1 MRRTVAGVLGIGLL
15 DAFLL
20 ETLPAVAAADS
31 RQLPAGG
38 YDDRRLSLTA
48 LRPRIYTRS
57 EWGARPPRER
67 AQILHRPPRN
77 IVVHH
82 TATPN
87 YPDASLHH
95 AYWLSRWIQRH
106 HMRVRG
112 WADAGQQLTIS
123 RGGHVMEGRNRSL
136 SAIRSGRL
144 AVGAQVRG
152 YNRTTIGIEN
162 EGTYMEDEVPRRLWV
177 SLERVCA
184 WLCAQYELD
193 PFRAIVGHRDF
204 AATDCPGDVL
214 YAMLPDLRRGVA
226 ARLERSTRRARPKKQ
241 RAGKKAD
248 ARASHP
254 DADAAPTPS
263 TSPTPRPSAPETPS
277 SPSPSPDA
285 TTASPGPA
293 PTNPSTPPQAPGN
306 AYRLPLLDL

>member
-1 MRRTVAGVLGIGLL
+1 MRRTVAGVLSIGLF
-15 DAFLL
+15 DALLL
-20 ETLPAVAAADS
+20 ETLPAVAAAES
-31 RQLPAGG
+31 QRLPADGH
-38 YDDRRLSLTA
+38 DDRRLALSA

-67 AQILHRPPRN
+67 ARILRRPPRH

-87 YPDASLHH
+87 YPDESLQH
-95 AYWLSRWIQRH
+95 AYWLSRWIQHH

-112 WADAGQQLTIS
+112 WADTGQQLTIS

-136 SAIRSGRL
+136 SAIRRGHL
-144 AVGAQVRG
+144 VVGAQVRG

-204 AATDCPGDVL
+204 ADTDCPGDVL
-214 YAMLPDLRRGVA
+214 YAMLPDLRRGVVD
-226 ARLERSTRRARPKKQ
+226 RLERSIGRARPKK
-241 RAGKKAD
+241 RRVRKRAD
-248 ARASHP
+248 ARAARP
-254 DADAAPTPS
+254 DIDPAPS
-263 TSPTPRPSAPETPS
+263 TSPTPRPPAPETPS
-277 SPSPSPDA
+277 
-285 TTASPGPA
+285 
-293 PTNPSTPPQAPGN
+293 PSTSRPEATSTAPEPAVAEPSSPPEAPGDVSS
-306 AYRLPLLDL
+306 LLDLFE